1 MKSKKVVVLVS
12 IICFTV
18 SLFLLLKAVNL
29 KDLNSIIGAI
39 SGVFGILGSVWSLF
53 MPSTYSYEFHT
64 SDWVEKAER
73 EWVLIVNKNKH
84 GMGNKPKIQI
94 LMKNEDGFE
103 EVIASHQFNDKG
115 DITIG
120 ASKGLCCMNPA

>member
-1 MKSKKVVVLVS
+1 
-12 IICFTV
+12 
-18 SLFLLLKAVNL
+18 
-29 KDLNSIIGAI
+29 
-39 SGVFGILGSVWSLF
+39 

-64 SDWVEKAER
+64 SDWVEKAVR

-120 ASKGLCCMNPA
+120 SSKAFEGKVLISWLENDWLFEKIKTNTQQIRTLTGVRDTLLPKVMSGEILTD